1 MSDKIKEKASE
12 DRIFGSYLFVNYA
25 NKGKI
30 QKIKNTLQEYRR
42 TAKDLSKFLWDET
55 CQ

>member
-1 MSDKIKEKASE
+1 MSKTSE
-12 DRIFGSYLFVNYA
+12 DRIFDSYLFKNYA

-30 QKIKNTLQEYRR
+30 EKIKSVLKEYRK
-42 TAKDLSKFLWDET
+42 TAKDLSKFLWDIFFET